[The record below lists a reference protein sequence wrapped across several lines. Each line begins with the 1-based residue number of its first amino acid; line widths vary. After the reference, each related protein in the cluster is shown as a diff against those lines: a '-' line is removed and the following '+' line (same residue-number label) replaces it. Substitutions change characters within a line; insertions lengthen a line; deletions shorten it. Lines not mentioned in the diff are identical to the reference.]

1 MYHGIIIAG
10 SPNELGGRNIAG
22 YRLRTSAERYGYKI
36 LVIDSAAAMTS
47 DELGNILNNIVTKE
61 TLMIGFSTCWLG
73 QTDDIQIK
81 WLNLIF
87 LLQLKLKF
95 NNLKMVI
102 GGADGFKQPGAKQLY
117 AITDWMFTGFSDESF
132 PRLLMLL
139 SGRPD
144 HGLKYMINND
154 KKRIVDSNLSHQI
167 SSPDSIETIFKE
179 EDNFKFYQPMPLEVS
194 RGCIFSCS
202 YCTHPFQ
209 GKKEFD
215 AYMRT
220 PENIAQE
227 LKRNY
232 DLFGVTRYSIMD
244 DTFNDSIEKIER
256 LEKAISY
263 ARLPKFEFV
272 AYIKPELL
280 VTKVGMT
287 DRLVNL
293 GLKGAFFGIE
303 SLNNAA
309 RKIIGKGLD
318 IQKVLDATYYMSK
331 QDVQIHASLIAGLP
345 NDTVDNLYHSRKF
358 LIENQSTLFK
368 SWIFQPLGIYINGDK
383 KYSSDIDNNPEK
395 YGYEIIDKHK
405 NFASWK
411 NDNMSMEQA
420 TSISNNFNS
429 YDRSL
434 MTAAG
439 WQIASMWNI
448 NEDNFCNIPLD
459 KLQINSRSKK
469 VIRERAEEVIKKFT

>member
-1 MYHGIIIAG
+1 
-10 SPNELGGRNIAG
+10 
-22 YRLRTSAERYGYKI
+22 
-36 LVIDSAAAMTS
+36 
-47 DELGNILNNIVTKE
+47 
-61 TLMIGFSTCWLG
+61 
-73 QTDDIQIK
+73 
-81 WLNLIF
+81 
-87 LLQLKLKF
+87 
-95 NNLKMVI
+95 
-102 GGADGFKQPGAKQLY
+102 
-117 AITDWMFTGFSDESF
+117 
-132 PRLLMLL
+132 
-139 SGRPD
+139 
-144 HGLKYMINND
+144 
-154 KKRIVDSNLSHQI
+154 
-167 SSPDSIETIFKE
+167 
-179 EDNFKFYQPMPLEVS
+179 
-194 RGCIFSCS
+194 
-202 YCTHPFQ
+202 
-209 GKKEFD
+209 
-215 AYMRT
+215 
-220 PENIAQE
+220 
-227 LKRNY
+227 
-232 DLFGVTRYSIMD
+232 
-244 DTFNDSIEKIER
+244 
-256 LEKAISY
+256 
-263 ARLPKFEFV
+263 
-272 AYIKPELL
+272 
-280 VTKVGMT
+280 
-287 DRLVNL
+287 
-293 GLKGAFFGIE
+293 
-303 SLNNAA
+303 
-309 RKIIGKGLD
+309 
-318 IQKVLDATYYMSK
+318 MSK